1 MKNLIERQRG
11 VTFIGWCIILAI
23 IGFFVLITLRLFP
36 LYNEKFQITSAMKS
50 VGSRDDA
57 ANMSSSDVYKTFLR
71 TVQVGGVNRFN
82 DSTIKHYASIEK
94 PDSAGGF
101 RKLRITYEE
110 RNIFFDDIYFLI
122 SFDKTVELG
131 GKGKI
136 EQASEQAGK

>member
-36 LYNEKFQITSAMKS
+36 LYNEKFQVIAAMKS
-50 VGSRDDA
+50 VGSRNDA
-57 ANMSSSDVYKTFLR
+57 AEMSTTDVYKAFTR
-71 TVQVGGVNRFN
+71 TAQVGGTNRFN
-82 DSTIKHYASIEK
+82 SANIKQYASIEK
-94 PDSAGGF
+94 PEEAGDN

-122 SFDKTVELG
+122 TFDKTVELG

-136 EQASEQAGK
+136 EQASDSE

>member
-36 LYNEKFQITSAMKS
+36 LYNEKFQVIAAMKS
-50 VGSRDDA
+50 VGSRPEA
-57 ANMSSSDVYKTFLR
+57 ADMSTTDVYKSFIR
-71 TVQVGGVNRFN
+71 TAQTGGTNRFN
-82 DSTIKHYASIEK
+82 SANVKQYASIEK
-94 PDSAGGF
+94 PEEAGGN

-110 RNIFFDDIYFLI
+110 RNIFFDDIYLLI
-122 SFDKTVELG
+122 TFDKTVELG

-136 EQASEQAGK
+136 EQASSE